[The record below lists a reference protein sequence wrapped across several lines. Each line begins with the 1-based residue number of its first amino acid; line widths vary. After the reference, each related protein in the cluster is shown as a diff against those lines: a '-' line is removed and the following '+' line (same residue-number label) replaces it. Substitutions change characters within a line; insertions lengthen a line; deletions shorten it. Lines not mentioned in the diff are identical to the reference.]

1 VQVVTHSLFSPLCVP
16 DAISRLLTELV
27 QTVSSVLHAWRSHGC
42 LFQVC
47 TATLVEALLGL
58 NSSTEQG
65 QGSEAHAVAKAL
77 RCVEAEHVYAGVP
90 CGVMD
95 QFASAAGLA
104 DNLLLIDCRSDTAT
118 HVPFLDGDVSIV
130 VCNSN
135 VKHSLDGS
143 EYPTRVKQVRAK
155 KCCFGGCGT
164 LGFFL
169 SLASSLEL
177 Q

>member
-1 VQVVTHSLFSPLCVP
+1 
-16 DAISRLLTELV
+16 
-27 QTVSSVLHAWRSHGC
+27 
-42 LFQVC
+42 
-47 TATLVEALLGL
+47 VEALLGL
-58 NSSTEQG
+58 NSSTD
-65 QGSEAHAVAKAL
+65 SEAQTVAKAL

-95 QFASAAGLA
+95 QFVSAAGLA

-143 EYPTRVKQVRAK
+143 EYPTRVKQVRRKSVA
-155 KCCFGGCGT
+155 
-164 LGFFL
+164 LVAAERW
-169 SLASSLEL
+169 ASSSL
-177 Q
+177 